1 MDKKKPRDNFDDK
14 LHAHDYYLNLKT
26 TQIFIFFKLQQLS
39 NQWIRFE
46 YEIYTFPF
54 IPNIIS
60 KKEFILLPN
69 IFTPPIKF

>member
-14 LHAHDYYLNLKT
+14 LHDYLNLKQT

-54 IPNIIS
+54 IPKI
-60 KKEFILLPN
+60 
-69 IFTPPIKF
+69 